1 MAEVKISADSGG
13 GSVALK
19 GPASTTGNAAVSLKL
34 PVADG
39 SAGQYLKTDGS
50 GQLSFNPG
58 KPNILEQFYHIC
70 DGSTI
75 ATSGGNITLGNVT
88 AVQNAT
94 TSFVDVTGSSIS
106 YVPPTGTTMVI
117 YEFNFMDC
125 WEDSYG
131 IGCFTFN
138 IDSDE
143 ITNQRFNL
151 GGNANI
157 AQLCQYKIGIPI
169 GGTASTTTGR
179 VASWSSAKTL
189 KLQVASHHA
198 SNDNSVHKSSQWTGG
213 SNDDQFHQPSIGI
226 TAIG

>member
-1 MAEVKISADSGG
+1 MSTLKTTNITHGSNSGTANL
-13 GSVALK
+13 AL
-19 GPASTTGNAAVSLKL
+19 T
-34 PVADG
+34 
-39 SAGQYLKTDGS
+39 SAGNVTVGADLIATKQNGC
-50 GQLSFNPG
+50 QRI
-58 KPNILEQFYHIC
+58 ILEQFFHIC

-75 ATSGGNITLGNVT
+75 ATNGGNITLGNVT

-94 TSFVDVTGSSIS
+94 TSLVDLTGSSIS

-125 WEDSYG
+125 WEDDYG

-143 ITNQRFNL
+143 VTNQRFNL
-151 GGNANI
+151 GGNGNV

-169 GGTASTTTGR
+169 GGSASTTTGR
-179 VASWSSAKTL
+179 QASWSSAKTL
-189 KLQVASHHA
+189 KMQVASHHA
-198 SNDNSVHKSSQWTGG
+198 SNDNSVHKSSQWTSG
-213 SNDDQFHQPSIGI
+213 SNTDQFHQPSIGI

>member
-88 AVQNAT
+88 AAQDGT

-125 WEDSYG
+125 WVDQYG
-131 IGCFTFN
+131 IGCFTFY

-143 ITNQRFNL
+143 VTNQRFTL
-151 GGNANI
+151 GGESHN
-157 AQLCQYKIGIPI
+157 QQVTHFKVGIPI

-179 VASWSSAKTL
+179 QASWSSAKTL
-189 KLQVASHHA
+189 KMQIASHHA
-198 SNDNSVHKSSQWTGG
+198 SNDIAIHRGSNWTGG
-213 SNDDQFHQPSIGI
+213 SNDDHFHQPSIGI